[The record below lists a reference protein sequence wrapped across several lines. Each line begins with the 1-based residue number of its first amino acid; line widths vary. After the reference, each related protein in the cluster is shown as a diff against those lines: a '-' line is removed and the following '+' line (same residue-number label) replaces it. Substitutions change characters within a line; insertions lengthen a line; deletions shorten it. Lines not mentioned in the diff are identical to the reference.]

1 MHASRTWNEF
11 KFHKT
16 DQKDDNILAYQIV
29 YRSAHFLSFMVL
41 TVSFLDK
48 RRQMEWGQINSSYF
62 PLANITSNYYQN
74 YYFGTKKVLFAHK
87 I

>member
-29 YRSAHFLSFMVL
+29 YRSAHFFK
-41 TVSFLDK
+41 FYGLDCF
-48 RRQMEWGQINSSYF
+48 F
-62 PLANITSNYYQN
+62 PR
-74 YYFGTKKVLFAHK
+74 
-87 I
+87 